1 MAKSRRTF
9 GPAFKVQVV
18 HEAEAGVPLVE
29 LARRHEVHPNQI
41 HRWVHQYR
49 QYGEDAFR
57 HGRTNGTQ
65 TNDAHIAELEQTIG
79 QLTMENR
86 FLKKLLQQ
94 LETASRIGQDGPR

>member
-41 HRWVHQYR
+41 LV
-49 QYGEDAFR
+49 GFTNTDSMA
-57 HGRTNGTQ
+57 RTPFVTAGGMALRPTM
-65 TNDAHIAELEQTIG
+65 
-79 QLTMENR
+79 LT
-86 FLKKLLQQ
+86 LPSW
-94 LETASRIGQDGPR
+94 SRPSVN

>member
-49 QYGEDAFR
+49 QYGEDVFR
-57 HGRTNGTQ
+57 HGRRNGTQ

-86 FLKKLLQQ
+86 FLKELLQR
-94 LETASRIGQDGPR
+94 LRTASRIRQDGPR